1 MVIHQAATAPG
12 VVFKCELLGALR
24 IKQIDPDGPE
34 VRNDRYI
41 FCPRKEDAPD
51 KPVAADKVTKELRR
65 QIEQFFLSSALG
77 TGKKIKFKG
86 WQSAKEAANS
96 LKAGMSAF
104 RHRSGR

>member
-24 IKQIDPDGPE
+24 IKQKDPDGPE

-51 KPVAADKVTKELRR
+51 EPE
-65 QIEQFFLSSALG
+65 
-77 TGKKIKFKG
+77 FKG
-86 WQSAKEAANS
+86 WQGADKAAES
-96 LKAGMSAF
+96 LKTGMSAF
-104 RHRSGR
+104 QRKFGR